1 MKIEKLY
8 PEVKDYLWG
17 GKKLKEK
24 YHKIT
29 DKEVCAESWE
39 LSFHKDGLTK
49 LSDGRTLKDTATAN
63 DVGSNATGF
72 EFFPLLVKLIDA
84 QKNLSVQVHPSDEY
98 ALKNEKSFGKTEAW
112 YIVDAD
118 ENASI
123 YLGFKRD
130 VTEAELENAVA
141 DGTITDLLNEY
152 KVKKGECYFIPSGTM
167 HGINAG
173 CVICEVQQN
182 SNLTYRVYDY
192 NRVDKNGNKRELHVD
207 KALKVTNLKK
217 YAPVKTDG
225 ERLALNKYFTLSRLR
240 LNGKTSVYADEK
252 SFRCLTLVDGTCAV
266 NGKEMLLGDS
276 FFVPAG
282 TGEVALDGSGDVLI
296 SEVRKYYVKTEES
309 DGRIRVTLV
318 DDNGV
323 KIDEKTA
330 VNGEKSA
337 RDLEK
342 EILKEKRMTESDLS

>member
-49 LSDGRTLKDTATAN
+49 LADGRTLKDTATEK

-98 ALKNEKSFGKTEAW
+98 ALKNEKSFGKTEVW

-130 VTEAELENAVA
+130 VTEKELEKAIA
-141 DGTITDLLNEY
+141 DGTVTDLLNEY

-225 ERLALNKYFTLSRLR
+225 ERLAINKYFTLSRVR
-240 LNGKTSVYADEK
+240 LNGENSVYADEK
-252 SFRCLTLVDGTCAV
+252 SFKCLTLVDGTCAV

-282 TGEVALDGSGDVLI
+282 TGEVILKGNGDVLV
-296 SEVRKYYVKTEES
+296 SEVRKYYLTTQEKKGNIT
-309 DGRIRVTLV
+309 VTLV
-318 DDNGV
+318 DDNGETIEE
-323 KIDEKTA
+323 KNAPATEKTA
-330 VNGEKSA
+330 EEL
-337 RDLEK
+337 RD
-342 EILKEKRMTESDLS
+342 EILKERRMTESDLS